1 MKDSKIFRGVYDR
14 RDFIKYSAMLTAS
27 LMTPSLNFGKTD
39 KWSNVL
45 PTRKLGKTNIDAT
58 LFTMGTGSSGVDYDK
73 AKTVI
78 DVAIENGCRFI
89 DTARAYGRGERE
101 KQLGPILEPYRKE
114 IILLSK
120 TYAQNTEEL
129 NKDLES
135 SLEALKT
142 DYLDIYLLHAIKS
155 AEDVDNRLN
164 GGVLEAMLEAREKGL
179 IKHIGFSGHYD
190 PVANNYFLNKNLPE
204 IEVMMCPVNPVDPLR
219 ESFVVNVL
227 PNAVE
232 KNVGVIGMKI
242 FGGGGLTG
250 QPIRWGGKRGEE
262 REPVIPELL
271 SIKDA
276 LYYAW
281 SLPVGTTT
289 LGCSSVEEVKVD
301 IAHLHEFAGM
311 SESKRKSLTENLK
324 DIAERNNLEHY
335 KMPKKS

>member
-1 MKDSKIFRGVYDR
+1 MKKFDKFNYNINR
-14 RDFIKYSAMLTAS
+14 RDFIKFSAMLSAT
-27 LMTPSLNFGKTD
+27 LVMPPLNFGTTD

-58 LFTMGTGSSGVDYDK
+58 MFTMGTGSSGVDYDN
-73 AKTVI
+73 AETVI
-78 DVAIENGCRFI
+78 DIAIQNGCRFI

-101 KQLGPILEPYRKE
+101 KQLGPILKQYRKE

-129 NKDLES
+129 KRDLEA

-142 DYLDIYLLHAIKS
+142 DHLDIYLLHAIKS
-155 AEDVDNRLN
+155 AEDVENRLK
-164 GGVLEAMLEAREKGL
+164 GGVLDAMVEAREQGL

-190 PVANNYFLNKNLPE
+190 PAANNYFLNKNLSE

-219 ESFVVNVL
+219 DSFVVNVM

-250 QPIRWGGKRGEE
+250 QPIRWGTDQGQE
-262 REPVIPELL
+262 RESAIPDLL
-271 SIKDA
+271 SVKDA
-276 LYYAW
+276 LYFAW
-281 SLPVGTTT
+281 SLPVSTTT
-289 LGCSSVEEVKVD
+289 LGCSSVDEVKTD
-301 IAHLHEFAGM
+301 IEYLKSFTGM
-311 SESKRKSLTENLK
+311 SESKRKELTENLIE
-324 DIAERNNLEHY
+324 IASRNNLEHY
-335 KMPKKS
+335 KMP